1 MNVDDAPDI
10 AAVGDGNLEEEA
22 ARAVA
27 IRQDSPLDRLV
38 LRLSGWLAEH
48 TLVRTAL
55 AGGLLI
61 LVVSVGIVLLAA
73 PDLADR
79 LEGFGYLGVFLT
91 NLASTATLFVP
102 VPGLTAAGQ
111 TLIVSQG
118 EKHNPFLVGVAGG
131 GGMAL
136 GEITAYYA
144 GFLGAEL
151 ARGKEIG
158 GPVWFRRQA
167 ERVVRAVNWLMGR
180 WGMIT
185 LFVLAA
191 IPNPAF
197 EVAGITAGSVRMPFK
212 RFFASVTAGKIV
224 RGIILAYLGDVFGL
238 PFL

>member
-1 MNVDDAPDI
+1 MNGEDAPDV
-10 AAVGDGNLEEEA
+10 AVRDDNLEEEA

-27 IRQDSPLDRLV
+27 LRQDSPLDRFV

-48 TLVRTAL
+48 TLVRAVL
-55 AGGLLI
+55 AGSLLV
-61 LVVSVGIVLLAA
+61 LVVSVGVILLVA
-73 PDLADR
+73 PDLTDR
-79 LEGFGYLGVFLT
+79 LQGFGYAGVFLT
-91 NLASTATLFVP
+91 NLASTATLFIP

-118 EKHNPFLVGVAGG
+118 EKHQPLLVGIAGG
-131 GGMAL
+131 SGMAL

-151 ARGKEIG
+151 ARGRRIG
-158 GPVWFRRQA
+158 GPTWFQQA
-167 ERVVRAVNWLMGR
+167 AEGVVRAVNWLMGR

-185 LFVLAA
+185 LFVLAV

-212 RFFASVTAGKIV
+212 RFFASVAVGKII

-238 PFL
+238 PFF

>member
-1 MNVDDAPDI
+1 MNPEDAPDV
-10 AAVGDGNLEEEA
+10 AVRDDSLEEEA

-27 IRQDSPLDRLV
+27 LRQDSPLDRLV

-61 LVVSVGIVLLAA
+61 LVVSVGVILVVA
-73 PDLADR
+73 PDLTDR
-79 LEGFGYLGVFLT
+79 LQGFGYVGVFLT
-91 NLASTATLFVP
+91 NLASTATLFIP

-118 EKHNPFLVGVAGG
+118 EKHQPLLVGIAGG
-131 GGMAL
+131 SGMAL

-151 ARGKEIG
+151 ARGRKIS
-158 GPVWFRRQA
+158 GPAWFRQGA
-167 ERVVRAVNWLMGR
+167 EAVVRGVNWLMGR

-185 LFVLAA
+185 LFVLAV

-212 RFFASVTAGKIV
+212 RFFAAVALGKII

-238 PFL
+238 PFF

>member
-1 MNVDDAPDI
+1 MNGEDAPDV
-10 AAVGDGNLEEEA
+10 AVRDDNLEEEA

-27 IRQDSPLDRLV
+27 LRQDSPLDRFV

-48 TLVRTAL
+48 TLVRAVL
-55 AGGLLI
+55 AGSLLV
-61 LVVSVGIVLLAA
+61 LVVSVGVILLVA
-73 PDLADR
+73 PDLTDR
-79 LEGFGYLGVFLT
+79 LQGFGYAGVFLT
-91 NLASTATLFVP
+91 NLASTATLFIP

-118 EKHNPFLVGVAGG
+118 EKHQPLLVGIAGG
-131 GGMAL
+131 SGMAL

-151 ARGKEIG
+151 ARGRRIG
-158 GPVWFRRQA
+158 GPAWFQQA
-167 ERVVRAVNWLMGR
+167 AEGVVRAVNWLMGR

-185 LFVLAA
+185 LFVLAV

-212 RFFASVTAGKIV
+212 RFFASVAVGKII

-238 PFL
+238 PFF

>member
-1 MNVDDAPDI
+1 MNADDAPEI
-10 AAVGDGNLEEEA
+10 AATRDVSLEAEA
-22 ARAVA
+22 ARSVA
-27 IRQDSPLDRLV
+27 LRQHSPLDRFV
-38 LRLSGWLAEH
+38 VRTSGWLAARP
-48 TLVRTAL
+48 LVRTVL
-55 AGGLLI
+55 AAGLLA
-61 LVVSVGIVLLAA
+61 LVVGVSIVLLAA
-73 PDLADR
+73 PDLTDR

-91 NLASTATLFVP
+91 NLASTATLFIP

-118 EKHNPFLVGVAGG
+118 AKNNPLLVGIAGG
-131 GGMAL
+131 SGMAL

-158 GPVWFRRQA
+158 GPPWFRRGA
-167 ERVVRAVNWLMGR
+167 ERVVRAVNWLMDR
-180 WGMIT
+180 WGMVT

-224 RGIILAYLGDVFGL
+224 RGIVLAYVGDVFGL

>member
-1 MNVDDAPDI
+1 MNAEDAPD
-10 AAVGDGNLEEEA
+10 VVVQDDNLEEEA
-22 ARAVA
+22 ARAIA
-27 IRQDSPLDRLV
+27 LRQDSPLDRLV
-38 LRLSGWLAEH
+38 LRLSGWLAQH
-48 TLVRTAL
+48 TLVRAAL
-55 AGGLLI
+55 AGGLLV
-61 LVVSVGIVLLAA
+61 LVVSIGVVLLAA

-79 LEGFGYLGVFLT
+79 LEGFGYVGVFLT
-91 NLASTATLFVP
+91 NLASTATLFIP

-118 EKHNPFLVGVAGG
+118 ETHQPLLVGIAGG
-131 GGMAL
+131 SGMAL

-151 ARGKEIG
+151 ARGREIG
-158 GPVWFRRQA
+158 GPAWFRRGA

-180 WGMIT
+180 WGMVT

-212 RFFASVTAGKIV
+212 RFFGAVALGKIV

>member
-1 MNVDDAPDI
+1 MTEDAPDI
-10 AAVGDGNLEEEA
+10 AASRDDGLEAEA

-27 IRQDSPLDRLV
+27 RRQESPLDRFAL
-38 LRLSGWLAEH
+38 LISGWLAEH
-48 TLVRTAL
+48 TVVRAAL
-55 AGGLLI
+55 AASLLV

-73 PDLADR
+73 PGLTDR

-91 NLASTATLFVP
+91 NLASTATLFIP

-118 EKHNPFLVGVAGG
+118 EKHNPLLVGIAGG

-136 GEITAYYA
+136 GEVTAYYA

-151 ARGKEIG
+151 ARGREVG
-158 GPVWFRRQA
+158 GPEWFRRGA
-167 ERVVRAVNWLMGR
+167 ARVVRAVDWLMDR
-180 WGMIT
+180 WGMLT

-191 IPNPAF
+191 VPNPAF

-212 RFFASVTAGKIV
+212 RFFASVAAGKVV
-224 RGIILAYLGDVFGL
+224 RGIVLAYLGDVFGL
-238 PFL
+238 PFF